1 MVREFWL
8 EGFQSLSEDQDI
20 ETREKAGFTER
31 CCELWTGMLLYE
43 NERSVLLCEEV
54 LSVMKKCKFVFLKR
68 IPTGSRIVG
77 GHDAQLGAW
86 PWQVSLQIYR
96 FGVGYMHMCGGSIIN
111 HNSVLTAAHCIKKWK
126 DPAFWRAVIGMH
138 HLSKFQ
144 PHTVKSRIR
153 AIIIHS
159 EYNKITFQNDLALFK
174 LIHSV
179 EFNDYIQPICLP
191 DTPLPL
197 TEDSPCFISGW
208 GNTMEKGRARDMLQ
222 EVQVDIIPSEL
233 CNRYDWYGGAIR
245 EEMLCAGAETGGVD
259 SCQGDSGGPLTCYFP
274 DVTKYYLVG
283 ITSFGFGCGR
293 PKLPGIYVRTANYRN
308 WIHSHEAIWLTGR
321 ARKLIDK

>member
-1 MVREFWL
+1 MLRQPHGHHGSHEVL
-8 EGFQSLSEDQDI
+8 THPGQNSLSVEIEVPQYPRAMADGLSDQ
-20 ETREKAGFTER
+20 EEALLLFHECGTRPVVDE
-31 CCELWTGMLLYE
+31 
-43 NERSVLLCEEV
+43 
-54 LSVMKKCKFVFLKR
+54 

-308 WIHSHEAIWLTGR
+308 WIHSHVILYDQAITMNIPHVLVFLTV
-321 ARKLIDK
+321 